1 MRAKGPWALTPWIP
15 SLELFY
21 PWIPIPGLV
30 PPASHRPGRTRL
42 SPSRR
47 IPGKVEWRQQLGRTG
62 EGHRVF
68 AALLLLHLLLHPS
81 HISSASLPPAA
92 SLLHP
97 LHSSPAASFLPGS
110 HCPRLNPGRRIL
122 CQGEGPGGTTVPGAG
137 SEGRGTNLPPLHQ
150 QALGSRNSTGES
162 LLLPVAAPRG
172 LLFSSGINPEKPN
185 IKQSLTISLSP
196 CFLCSEQ

>member
-1 MRAKGPWALTPWIP
+1 MGLMRAKGPWALTPWIP
-15 SLELFY
+15 SLGLFY

-97 LHSSPAASFLPGS
+97 LHSSPAASFPAWLPLS
-110 HCPRLNPGRRIL
+110 QAEPREENSV
-122 CQGEGPGGTTVPGAG
+122 PGGGT
-137 SEGRGTNLPPLHQ
+137 RGNNCPWCW
-150 QALGSRNSTGES
+150 
-162 LLLPVAAPRG
+162 V
-172 LLFSSGINPEKPN
+172 
-185 IKQSLTISLSP
+185 
-196 CFLCSEQ
+196 